1 LGENQ
6 DTNISELKKRKNKKT
21 KRINQKSHE
30 KVCQSNEGAALI
42 TPESSRV
49 TRTHVGI
56 TYSGH

>member
-6 DTNISELKKRKNKKT
+6 DTNISELKKQKKT